1 MGSDHNRRHG
11 IATGIAQRAHVGQ
24 IRKAS
29 GLPYISHP
37 VSVSKMAERFGYG
50 KTAQIAALLH
60 DVFEDISNE
69 DRPAFEHEIKSN
81 FPAAYRIVASLTHEP
96 ANDYIT
102 YVMGLT
108 LSALQV
114 KLTDMLHNLQ
124 DSPTPKQRQKYAAVI
139 RALEEK
145 FSGNPPGINAT
156 HWRELLLTINDS
168 KPVSEQKLNLSII

>member
-11 IATGIAQRAHVGQ
+11 IATDIAHRAHVGQ
-24 IRKAS
+24 IRKS
-29 GLPYISHP
+29 TGMPYISHP
-37 VSVSKMAERFGYG
+37 VSVSKMAARFGYG

-60 DVFEDISNE
+60 DVLEDTSDE

-96 ANDYIT
+96 VSDYIT

-108 LSALQV
+108 SSALQV

-124 DSPTPKQRQKYAAVI
+124 DSPTPKQRQKYATTI

-156 HWRELLLTINDS
+156 HWRELLLTISNIE
-168 KPVSEQKLNLSII
+168 PV